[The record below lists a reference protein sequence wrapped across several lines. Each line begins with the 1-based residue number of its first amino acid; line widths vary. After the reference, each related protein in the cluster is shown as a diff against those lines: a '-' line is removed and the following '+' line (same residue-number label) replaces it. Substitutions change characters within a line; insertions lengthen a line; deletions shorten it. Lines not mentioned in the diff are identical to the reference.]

1 MSITSAMP
9 TAKKRKTRTRTPR
22 VSNRP
27 AITVSKMLPNLIDL
41 LPGTESLVCPD
52 CETWCPITGHD
63 GHTPKLVPH
72 HTNPARTPGRHRCI
86 GSNRRVQIDWT
97 IPQWQQHLA
106 DAIKETS
113 SRRATNV
120 LRKPKAAVAP
130 AVTQIT
136 PRPLTPEAARAA
148 YRTHVKQCQARCASP
163 ARCTE
168 RTRLAE
174 TVARL
179 TRQEPRRQQVR
190 AILARE
196 RARFDQ
202 AYAAQAAKERA
213 AEWAK
218 QAEAKVLR
226 SALAKKAGTATEEL
240 NNTCRSHPADTV
252 SEFRGPGL
260 SLEPLRITV

>member
-1 MSITSAMP
+1 MSVTSAMP
-9 TAKKRKTRTRTPR
+9 TAKERKTRTRTKR

-27 AITVSKMLPNLIDL
+27 AIIVSKMLPNLIDL

-63 GHTPKLVPH
+63 GRTPKLVPH
-72 HTNPARTPGRHRCI
+72 HTGRARTPQARRCG
-86 GSNRRVQIDWT
+86 GSNRRVQIDLT
-97 IPQWQQHLA
+97 IPQWHQQLA

-120 LRKPKAAVAP
+120 LRKPKVAVAP

-136 PRPLTPEAARAA
+136 PRPLSPEAARAA
-148 YRTHVKQCQARCASP
+148 YQTHITQCRTCTAR

-168 RTRLAE
+168 RARLAE

-179 TRQEPRRQQVR
+179 IRQEPRRQQIR
-190 AILARE
+190 AFLARE

-202 AYAAQAAKERA
+202 AYAAQAAKDRA
-213 AEWAK
+213 AGWAK
-218 QAEAKVLR
+218 QAETKVLR
-226 SALAKKAGTATEEL
+226 SALAKKAGTSTEEL
-240 NNTCRSHPADTV
+240 NNTCRIRPANTV
-252 SEFRGPGL
+252 SEFRGPAL
-260 SLEPLRITV
+260 STEPLRITA